1 MSVVDH
7 KKEARKLW
15 VVLLSAILGWLAA
28 MIWDLH
34 FVDAIAAIVNS
45 ILIIKWSLVILQD
58 SFSILFDIDSSS
70 KGRNYGFPNGH
81 YHH

>member
-1 MSVVDH
+1 MSVVNH

-15 VVLLSAILGWLAA
+15 VVLLSAILGLLAA

-45 ILIIKWSLVILQD
+45 ILIIKCSLVILQD
-58 SFSILFDIDSSS
+58 PFSILLDIDSSY
-70 KGRNYGFPNGH
+70 KGRGYGVPNGH